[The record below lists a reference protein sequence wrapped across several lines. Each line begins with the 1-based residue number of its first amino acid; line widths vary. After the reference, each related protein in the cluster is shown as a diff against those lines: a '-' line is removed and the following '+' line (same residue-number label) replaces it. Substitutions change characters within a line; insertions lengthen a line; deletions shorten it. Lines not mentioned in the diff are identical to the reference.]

1 MENKLVINI
10 LYEKDSFYDDS
21 GLTYP
26 DDLKK
31 RMMDSVNKENIDLI
45 DGDYIQ
51 ILMSNEGKYT
61 LKVLRQQVP
70 SGGEGV

>member
-10 LYEKDSFYDDS
+10 LYEKDSFFDEL
-21 GLTYP
+21 GFAYP
-26 DDLKK
+26 DNLKK
-31 RMMDSVNKENIDLI
+31 RMMDFVNKENIDLI

-51 ILMSNEGKYT
+51 ILMSNEGKYI